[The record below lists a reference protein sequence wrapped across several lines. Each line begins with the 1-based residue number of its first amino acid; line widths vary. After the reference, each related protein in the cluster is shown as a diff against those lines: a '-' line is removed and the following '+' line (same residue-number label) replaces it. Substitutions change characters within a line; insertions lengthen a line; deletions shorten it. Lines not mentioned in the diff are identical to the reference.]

1 MIDYEKIFMDYC
13 AENGLAISLSYDM
26 PAGYENANG
35 MFDPAVNTLFI
46 NKDFLK
52 DLPDYEQMFYLFHEL
67 RHALQYLCSERFD
80 ARILKSRQYVIMYDG
95 HCYKLV
101 QEEWK
106 ECVLEG
112 STEYFSALYFGQPY
126 EADAN
131 EFAYEKVKSICGES
145 VALDDLHFF
154 GFQRYKSQIV
164 NMKNY
169 MPRLMKKHDKP
180 ANNAHVR

>member
-35 MFDPAVNTLFI
+35 TFDPVVNTLFI

-52 DLPDYEQMFYLFHEL
+52 DLPDHEQMFYLFHEL
-67 RHALQYLCSERFD
+67 RHAFQYIHPERFD
-80 ARILKSRQYVIMYDG
+80 VRIQKSCRYVIMYDG

-101 QEEWK
+101 QDDWK

-112 STEYFSALYFGQPY
+112 NAEYFSALYLGQPY

-131 EFAYEKVKSICGES
+131 EFAYEKAKSICGES
-145 VALDDLHFF
+145 AALDDLHSFWMP
-154 GFQRYKSQIV
+154 KIQIADSEYE
-164 NMKNY
+164 KLY
-169 MPRLMKKHDKP
+169 SEIDEKAR
-180 ANNAHVR
+180 

>member
-1 MIDYEKIFMDYC
+1 
-13 AENGLAISLSYDM
+13 
-26 PAGYENANG
+26 
-35 MFDPAVNTLFI
+35 
-46 NKDFLK
+46 
-52 DLPDYEQMFYLFHEL
+52 MFYLFHEL

-112 STEYFSALYFGQPY
+112 STEYFSALYLGQPY

-154 GFQRYKSQIV
+154 WIPKIQIADSEYE
-164 NMKNY
+164 KLY
-169 MPRLMKKHDKP
+169 AEIDEKTR
-180 ANNAHVR
+180 